1 MKLVKLNDNTSLV
14 ITKIEEQTPLKASL
28 EKKISKKQEDIN
40 SLKKALETLDK
51 ALDSSYT
58 KGEVMED
65 KSINR
70 VIAFGIFLGFLYWM
84 FSGFKG
90 SGFVIGIIIA
100 VGASFTLAFALGFI
114 KETRP
119 NSKILKLFGYTNLT
133 GVLSQITV
141 NEKEKKSLVKKINNA
156 TKALDKF
163 QEEFSILSNNIN
175 SLQTKKEVI
184 ESVIPI
190 NKIYDA
196 DDNNDL
202 DVAETSNIELIIKQ
216 KQSAI
221 RKIEKQENR
230 NYLRDFTKINIFLDS
245 FQKQLVNDYE
255 DIQSFCEIEN
265 KISLSSAQQKIET
278 FENNITSYKA
288 LMSSLVLMVSN
299 LVNDDLVSF
308 FKLYEIFDKL
318 SVFES
323 NYEKKVVQ
331 GFRDNAD
338 LTKQLI
344 KATHNSR
351 DVIERALDE
360 VGYQVNAVQF
370 ELEWLGT
377 AVK

>member
-1 MKLVKLNDNTSLV
+1 MNLVKLTDNTSLV
-14 ITKIEEQTPLKASL
+14 ISKIEEQTPLKVSL

-40 SLKKALETLDK
+40 AFKKALKKVNNKLN
-51 ALDSSYT
+51 ASST
-58 KGEVMED
+58 KKED
-65 KSINR
+65 NKSHNKKTR
-70 VIAFGIFLGFLYWM
+70 YRL
-84 FSGFKG
+84 
-90 SGFVIGIIIA
+90 
-100 VGASFTLAFALGFI
+100 FALGVVIFI
-114 KETRP
+114 LFSIIMAFLATKYNSSDDVKSSLTSITILIIFFSIMFYYRKKVKKSKRIISKE
-119 NSKILKLFGYTNLT
+119 
-133 GVLSQITV
+133 ITPDQ
-141 NEKEKKSLVKKINNA
+141 KEKKSLDKKINNA
-156 TKALDKF
+156 TKALEKIR
-163 QEEFSILSNNIN
+163 EEFSILSNNID

-184 ESVIPI
+184 ESVIHV

-216 KQSAI
+216 KQPAI

-245 FQKQLVNDYE
+245 FQKQLVDDYE

-278 FENNITSYKA
+278 FESNITSYKA
-288 LMSSLVLMVSN
+288 LMSSLVLMISN

-308 FKLYEIFDKL
+308 FKLYDIFDKL

-331 GFRDNAD
+331 GFRDNAN

-344 KATHNSR
+344 EATHESR
-351 DVIERALDE
+351 DVIERALNE
-360 VGYQVNAVQF
+360 VGSEINSLQF
-370 ELEWLGT
+370 EVEWLG
-377 AVK
+377 KQLNK

>member
-1 MKLVKLNDNTSLV
+1 MNLVKLTDNTSLV
-14 ITKIEEQTPLKASL
+14 ISKIEEQTPLKVSL

-40 SLKKALETLDK
+40 AFKKALKKVNNKLN
-51 ALDSSYT
+51 ASST
-58 KGEVMED
+58 KKED
-65 KSINR
+65 NKSHNKKTR
-70 VIAFGIFLGFLYWM
+70 YRL
-84 FSGFKG
+84 
-90 SGFVIGIIIA
+90 
-100 VGASFTLAFALGFI
+100 FALGVVIFI
-114 KETRP
+114 LFSIIMAFLATKYNSSDDVKSSLTSITILIIFFSIMFYYKKKVKKSKRIISKE
-119 NSKILKLFGYTNLT
+119 
-133 GVLSQITV
+133 ITPDQ
-141 NEKEKKSLVKKINNA
+141 KEKKSLDKKINNA
-156 TKALDKF
+156 TKALEKIR
-163 QEEFSILSNNIN
+163 EEFSILSNNID

-184 ESVIPI
+184 ESVIHV

-216 KQSAI
+216 KQPAI

-245 FQKQLVNDYE
+245 FQKQLVDDYE

-278 FENNITSYKA
+278 FESNITSYKA
-288 LMSSLVLMVSN
+288 LMSGLVLMISN

-308 FKLYEIFDKL
+308 FKLYDIFDKL

>member
-40 SLKKALETLDK
+40 SLKKALKTLDK

-308 FKLYEIFDKL
+308 FKLYDIFDKL

>member
-40 SLKKALETLDK
+40 SLKKALKTLDK

-58 KGEVMED
+58 KGEVMEG
-65 KSINR
+65 KSNNR
-70 VIAFGIFLGFLYWM
+70 VVAFCMFLGFLYWM
-84 FSGFKG
+84 FSGFKA
-90 SGFVIGIIIA
+90 SGFIIGMIIA
-100 VGASFTLAFALGFI
+100 LGASAVSGLLLKPI
-114 KETRP
+114 IETRP

-133 GVLSQITV
+133 GVVSQITV

-163 QEEFSILSNNIN
+163 QEEFSILSNNIY

-308 FKLYEIFDKL
+308 FKLYDIFDKL

>member
-1 MKLVKLNDNTSLV
+1 MKLVKLNDNASLV

-40 SLKKALETLDK
+40 SLKKALKTLDK

-58 KGEVMED
+58 KGEVMEG
-65 KSINR
+65 KSNNR
-70 VIAFGIFLGFLYWM
+70 VVAFCMFLGFLYWM
-84 FSGFKG
+84 FSGFKA
-90 SGFVIGIIIA
+90 SGFIIGMIIA
-100 VGASFTLAFALGFI
+100 LGASAVSGLLLKPI
-114 KETRP
+114 IDTRP

-133 GVLSQITV
+133 GVVSQITV

-163 QEEFSILSNNIN
+163 QEEFSILSNNIY

-308 FKLYEIFDKL
+308 FKLYDIFDKL

-370 ELEWLGT
+370 ELEWLGK